1 MAPDRIEH
9 VERLCEAWVEQDVH
23 KALCVLVARRGVVC
37 LHEAYGR
44 LGPRG
49 APPLERDSIFPMLSI
64 TKSVTATALMQLV
77 DDGVVGLTRP
87 VREYIPEF
95 QGAGKQEVC
104 VHHLLTHTS
113 GIDGGRGEPEQNPAG
128 APADPDVDEW
138 VLNICRT
145 RLGYEP
151 GSEMRYTGA
160 NFVLIGEIIRRT
172 TGRTVADHA
181 SERIF
186 APLGMRDSS
195 FVLPAEHEARTISWN
210 AMVGLGDT
218 TTADFRAQPAPNVGM
233 HSTALDIAAFG
244 QMFLN
249 GGEYADARLLHPHT
263 VKEMTR
269 DQIPGVGATL
279 SMGPLYERRR
289 AEASWGYGWS
299 IAGNATWS
307 RWPKFPRGTFTH
319 SGGGG
324 ALLWVDPTNEIVG
337 VYLSICRFSPETAD
351 PLSNND
357 LFVNAVVASV
367 C

>member
-9 VERLCEAWVEQDVH
+9 LKRLCATWVEQDVH

-37 LHEAYGR
+37 LHEADGR

-49 APPLERDSIFPMLSI
+49 APALEPDSIFPMLSI
-64 TKSVTATALMQLV
+64 TKAVTATALMQLV
-77 DDGVVGLTRP
+77 EDGIVGLTRP

-95 QGAGKQEVC
+95 KGAGKQEVC

-113 GIDGGRGEPEQNPAG
+113 GIGGGEPEDEADHVPAHPEIEG
-128 APADPDVDEW
+128 W

-145 RLGYEP
+145 RLAYEP

-160 NFVLIGEIIRRT
+160 NFALIGEVIRRT
-172 TGRTVADHA
+172 TGRTVAEHA
-181 SERIF
+181 AERIF
-186 APLGMRDSS
+186 APLGMNDSS

-218 TTADFRAQPAPNVGM
+218 TTPEFRAQPAPNTGM
-233 HSTALDIAAFG
+233 HSTAMDIAAFG

-249 GGEYADARLLHPHT
+249 GGCYGDARLLHPYT
-263 VKEMTR
+263 VGEMTR

-279 SMGPLYERRR
+279 SVGPVYERRR
-289 AEASWGYGWS
+289 PEASWGYGWS
-299 IAGNATWS
+299 IAANATWS

-324 ALLWVDPTNEIVG
+324 ALVWMDPTNEIVG
-337 VYLSICRFSPETAD
+337 VYLSICRFSPETFD

-357 LFVNAVVASV
+357 LFVNAVVSSV

>member
-9 VERLCEAWVEQDVH
+9 VERLCDGWVEQGVH

-44 LGPRG
+44 LGPSG
-49 APPLERDSIFPMLSI
+49 APPLERDSLFPMLSI

-77 DDGVVGLTRP
+77 DEGVIGLTRP

-113 GIDGGRGEPEQNPAG
+113 GIDGGGGDPEETAAD
-128 APADPDVDEW
+128 APVDPDVDEW

-160 NFVLIGEIIRRT
+160 NFVMTGEIIRRA
-172 TGRTVADHA
+172 TGQTVADHA

-186 APLGMRDSS
+186 EPLEMRDAS
-195 FVLPAEHEARTISWN
+195 FGLPPERESRAISWN

-218 TTADFRAQPAPNVGM
+218 TTREFRSRPAPNIGM
-233 HSTALDIAAFG
+233 HSTAMDIAAFG

-249 GGEYADARLLHPHT
+249 GGSYGDARLLHPHT
-263 VKEMTR
+263 VREMTR
-269 DQIPGVGATL
+269 DQIPGIGATL
-279 SMGPLYERRR
+279 AMGPLYERRR

-337 VYLSICRFSPETAD
+337 VYLSICRFSPETGD

>member
-9 VERLCEAWVEQDVH
+9 VKRLCATWVEQDVH

-77 DDGVVGLTRP
+77 DDGLIGLTRP
-87 VREYIPEF
+87 VREYIAEF

-113 GIDGGRGEPEQNPAG
+113 GIGGGGGEPEEG
-128 APADPDVDEW
+128 AAEVPPDSDVDEW
-138 VLNICRT
+138 ILNICRT

-160 NFVLIGEIIRRT
+160 NFVLIGEIIRRI

-218 TTADFRAQPAPNVGM
+218 TTPEFRA
-233 HSTALDIAAFG
+233 S
-244 QMFLN
+244 
-249 GGEYADARLLHPHT
+249 
-263 VKEMTR
+263 
-269 DQIPGVGATL
+269 
-279 SMGPLYERRR
+279 RRR
-289 AEASWGYGWS
+289 TSAC
-299 IAGNATWS
+299 TRL
-307 RWPKFPRGTFTH
+307 RWTSHR
-319 SGGGG
+319 S
-324 ALLWVDPTNEIVG
+324 ARC
-337 VYLSICRFSPETAD
+337 S
-351 PLSNND
+351 
-357 LFVNAVVASV
+357 
-367 C
+367 

>member
-9 VERLCEAWVEQDVH
+9 AKRLCRRWVEQGVH

-44 LGPRG
+44 LGPGG
-49 APPLERDSIFPMLSI
+49 APLLERDSIFPMLSI
-64 TKSVTATALMQLV
+64 TKSVTATAVMQLV
-77 DDGVVGLTRP
+77 DDGIIGLTRP
-87 VREYIPEF
+87 VNEYIPEF
-95 QGAGKQEVC
+95 RGAGKQEVC

-113 GIDGGRGEPEQNPAG
+113 GIGGGRGEPEEET
-128 APADPDVDEW
+128 ADLPDSDIDQW
-138 VLNICRT
+138 TLNICRT
-145 RLGYEP
+145 RLAYEP

-160 NFVLIGEIIRRT
+160 NFVLLGEIIRRS

-181 SERIF
+181 DERIF

-195 FVLPAEHEARTISWN
+195 FVLPPEHEARTISWN

-218 TTADFRAQPAPNVGM
+218 TTSEFRAQPAPNIGM
-233 HSTALDIAAFG
+233 HSTAMDIATFG

-249 GGEYADARLLHPHT
+249 GGSYGDARLLHPHT
-263 VKEMTR
+263 VAEMTR

-279 SMGPLYERRR
+279 SVGPLYEKRR
-289 AEASWGYGWS
+289 AEASWSYGWS

-307 RWPKFPRGTFTH
+307 RWPKFPLGTFTH

-324 ALLWVDPTNEIVG
+324 ALLWMDPTNDIVG
-337 VYLSICRFSPETAD
+337 VYLSICRFSPETGD
-351 PLSNND
+351 PLTNND
-357 LFVNAVVASV
+357 LFVNAIVASV
-367 C
+367 Q